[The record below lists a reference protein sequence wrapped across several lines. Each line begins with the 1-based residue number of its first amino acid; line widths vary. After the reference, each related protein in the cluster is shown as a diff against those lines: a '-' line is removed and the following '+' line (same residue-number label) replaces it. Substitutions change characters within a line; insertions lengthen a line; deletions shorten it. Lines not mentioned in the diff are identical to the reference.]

1 MNNKGFAITS
11 IIYGLMLLFVVII
24 TSFLSILV
32 GRNRRMDEVVEG
44 VYESLKYEEITITKD
59 SFIENDNTSYGT
71 PKRALYHFDIDNDGT
86 NECSSYLPKN
96 TALILGTTRGDG
108 ALENDIYYYYAKNA
122 EDKSGADVKNY
133 EKITCIN

>member
-32 GRNRRMDEVVEG
+32 GRNRRMDELAEG
-44 VYESLKYEEITITKD
+44 VYESLKYEEIIITKD
-59 SFIENDNTSYGT
+59 SFTENDNTSYGT
-71 PKRALYHFDIDNDGT
+71 PKRALYHFDIDKDGT
-86 NECSSYLPKN
+86 VECLSYLPKN
-96 TALILGTTRGDG
+96 TALILGTTRGEG
-108 ALENDIYYYYAKNA
+108 TENDVYYYYTKISG
-122 EDKSGADVKNY
+122 DTSGADVTNY